1 MGGGGGVIRVG
12 VGEVGSFI
20 GSLLFRVP
28 MDSVD
33 VAAEYEDDH
42 APDDLEVDTD
52 EEELVDDECDDVH
65 PDDDNGEDDDSSCT
79 LHSLT
84 S

>member
-12 VGEVGSFI
+12 VGEVGSVI
-20 GSLLFRVP
+20 GSPLFRVP

-33 VAAEYEDDH
+33 VALEYEDDH
-42 APDDLEVDTD
+42 TPDDLEVDTD
-52 EEELVDDECDDVH
+52 EEELVDDECVCLAH
-65 PDDDNGEDDDSSCT
+65 PDGDSSCT